1 MPIVLVLAWYHGD
14 RGHQKPVPAELAI
27 LALLLLLGG
36 AGLWV
41 YQRSTESTA
50 ELAAQSVATPA
61 NAPAER
67 TALASVAVLPFSN
80 LSSDAANA
88 YLADGIAE
96 TLITMLA
103 QVPKLMVIGKVSSFS
118 YKGQDVDPRT
128 IGQQL
133 GVGALLEGSV
143 QRAGDRL
150 RVAVQLVSTGDGG
163 HLWAET
169 YDRPATDVFAVQDEI
184 AKRVTEALSVALAGD
199 SGPGSIGTTNVAAY
213 DAYLRGK
220 QLVDRR
226 ETKALEEG
234 VALLEKAVA
243 ADPNFARAWVRLS
256 EAYRL
261 SSRNE
266 VR

>member
-1 MPIVLVLAWYHGD
+1 
-14 RGHQKPVPAELAI
+14 
-27 LALLLLLGG
+27 
-36 AGLWV
+36 
-41 YQRSTESTA
+41 
-50 ELAAQSVATPA
+50 
-61 NAPAER
+61 
-67 TALASVAVLPFSN
+67 VAVLPFSN
-80 LSSDAANA
+80 LSSDPANA

-118 YKGQDVDPRT
+118 YKGQAVDPRT

-184 AKRVTEALSVALAGD
+184 AKRVTEALSVALAGN

-213 DAYLRGK
+213 DAYLKGK
-220 QLVDRR
+220 QLVESSARPRPGGRNRLAREGRGDRSEFR
-226 ETKALEEG
+226 ARLG
-234 VALLEKAVA
+234 RAVRSLPRCRCAVQA
-243 ADPNFARAWVRLS
+243 ATRGASCRQNKRWL
-256 EAYRL
+256 
-261 SSRNE
+261 
-266 VR
+266 